1 MTLKIINGHLIDP
14 TNQRDGQHT
23 LFIAD
28 GVIAGIDTAP
38 DGFIADKTLDASGLT
53 MMPGIV
59 DLCARLREPGQEY
72 AATIASE
79 SAAAVKGGITTLCIP
94 PDTDPVIDATAVVEL
109 IERRSQQASLC
120 KIHPIAALTQGL
132 KGEHL
137 AEMARLQAA
146 GCIGVSN
153 ALNPIKNTLIQ
164 RRAMEYAASL
174 DLTVFINPADPWLH
188 TVGCMHEGQVSVR
201 LGLSGIP
208 ETSETIALARD
219 LLLIEQT
226 GVSAHFHHITSKTG
240 VDMIKNAQNRGINI
254 TADVTLHHLHLT
266 EHDINNYDPRCHVQ
280 PPLRS
285 LRDRDSLRQA
295 VKEGVITAISASHK
309 PLDAD
314 DKLGPFAETQPG
326 ISGLETLLPLS
337 LKLVDDKILSL
348 NQAIA
353 NLTMNPANIL
363 GLNVGHLSIDAAADI
378 CIFASDTQTTCNPQN
393 FISAGKNSP
402 FAGWPLNHQ
411 VAYTLLNGNIVYE
424 IDSP

>member
-1 MTLKIINGHLIDP
+1 MKLEILNGHLIDP
-14 TNQRDGQHT
+14 ANQRDGQHD

-28 GVIAGIDTAP
+28 GIIVGIDIPPT
-38 DGFIADKTLDASGLT
+38 GFIADKTIDATKLT
-53 MMPGIV
+53 LMPGIV

-79 SAAAVKGGITTLCIP
+79 AAAAVKGGITTLCIP
-94 PDTDPVIDATAVVEL
+94 PDTAPVIDATAVIEL
-109 IERRSQQASLC
+109 IDRRSQQASLC
-120 KIHPIAALTQGL
+120 KIHTIAALTQGL
-132 KGEHL
+132 KGEYL
-137 AEMARLQAA
+137 SEMARLQSA

-174 DLTVFINPADPWLH
+174 DLTLFINPADPWLH
-188 TVGCMHEGQVSVR
+188 SAGCMHEGQVSVR
-201 LGLSGIP
+201 LGLTGIP

-226 GVSAHFHHITSKTG
+226 GVSAHFHHITSKPG
-240 VDMIKNAQNRGINI
+240 VDMIKNAQKRGINVS
-254 TADVTLHHLHLT
+254 ADVTLHHLHLT
-266 EHDINNYDPRCHVQ
+266 EHDINNYDALCHVQ

-295 VKEGVITAISASHK
+295 VKEGTITAITASHK

-326 ISGLETLLPLS
+326 ISGLETLLPLT
-337 LKLVDDKILSL
+337 LKLVDDKLLST

-353 NLTMNPANIL
+353 NLTINPAKIL
-363 GLNVGHLSIDAAADI
+363 GLDVGHLSLNASADL
-378 CIFASDTQTTCNPQN
+378 CIFASNIDLACQPQH
-393 FISAGKNSP
+393 FLSAGKNSP
-402 FAGWPLNHQ
+402 FSGWALNHG
-411 VAYTLLNGNIVYE
+411 VIYTLISGDIAY
-424 IDSP
+424 SAC

>member
-1 MTLKIINGHLIDP
+1 MKLEIINGQLIDP
-14 TNQRDGQHT
+14 ANQREGRYNI
-23 LFIAD
+23 FIAD
-28 GVIAGIDTAP
+28 GIIVGVDTAP
-38 DGFIADKTLDASGLT
+38 AGFSADKTIDATNLT
-53 MMPGIV
+53 IIPGIV

-79 SAAAVKGGITTLCIP
+79 AAAAVKGGITTLCIP

-109 IERRSQQASLC
+109 IDRRNEQAALC
-120 KIHPIAALTQGL
+120 KIHTVGALTQGL

-137 AEMARLQAA
+137 AEMARLQTA
-146 GCIGVSN
+146 GCVGVSN
-153 ALNPIKNTLIQ
+153 ALQPIKNTLIQ

-174 DLTVFINPADPWLH
+174 GLTIFINPADPWLH
-188 TVGCMHEGQVSVR
+188 TAGCIHEGQVSVR
-201 LGLSGIP
+201 LGLAGIP

-226 GVSAHFHHITSKTG
+226 DVSAHFHHITSATG
-240 VDMIKNAQNRGINI
+240 VDMIRNAQSRGIKI

-266 EHDINNYDPRCHVQ
+266 EHDINNYDALCHVT

-295 VKEGVITAISASHK
+295 VQEGTITAITSSHK

-326 ISGLETLLPLS
+326 ISGLETLLPLT
-337 LKLVDDKILSL
+337 LKLVDDNVILL

-353 NLTMNPANIL
+353 NLTINPAKVL
-363 GLNVGHLSIDAAADI
+363 GLDAGHLSIGAPADL
-378 CIFASDTQTTCNPQN
+378 CIFTHEIQSECQPKN

-411 VAYTLLNGNIVYE
+411 ICYALVDGKIVYQVT
-424 IDSP
+424 